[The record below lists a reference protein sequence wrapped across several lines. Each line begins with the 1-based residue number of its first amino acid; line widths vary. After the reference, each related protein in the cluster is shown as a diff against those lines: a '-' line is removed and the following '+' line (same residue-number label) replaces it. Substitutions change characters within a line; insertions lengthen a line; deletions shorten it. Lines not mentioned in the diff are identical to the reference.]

1 MKKITLACVLSL
13 ICIFGAGAFT
23 YCAALDIAD
32 LVESFQ
38 KSTDLQRDQI
48 AQHNLGREISAAGIV
63 SNAGEY
69 DFFDTVNDIRGT
81 YYQVI
86 TVQQLTKNNTPY
98 QVIFLFKDKDKAQN
112 IDRGQNVQKEGK
124 LIRIDDE
131 RLQIALWIFCG
142 DMSDKDAALFKKDQ
156 TTNN

>member
-1 MKKITLACVLSL
+1 MKKITLTCMLSL
-13 ICIFGAGAFT
+13 ICIFGASTFT
-23 YCAALDIAD
+23 YCAALDITD

-38 KSTDLQRDQI
+38 KSTDLQREQI
-48 AQHNLGREISAAGIV
+48 LKHNLGKQISAAGIV
-63 SNAGEY
+63 TNAGEY
-69 DFFDTVNDIRGT
+69 DYFDTVNYLKGT

-86 TVQQLTKNNTPY
+86 TGQQLTKNNVPY

-112 IDRGQNVQKEGK
+112 VDRGQNIQKDG
-124 LIRIDDE
+124 LIIKIDDE

-156 TTNN
+156 GTNN